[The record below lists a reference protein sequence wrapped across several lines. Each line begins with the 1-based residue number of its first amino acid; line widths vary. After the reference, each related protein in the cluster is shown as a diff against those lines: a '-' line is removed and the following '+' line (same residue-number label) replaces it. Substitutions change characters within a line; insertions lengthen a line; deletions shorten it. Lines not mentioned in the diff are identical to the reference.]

1 MKQVGLDLCNLSV
14 IGGCCHVLGF
24 IDYFFKWFEVRPMK
38 DKSATTVT
46 QFLYVVICLHDFF
59 EIQINGQVPQL
70 VTEVNAQISIRF
82 SGQKD
87 TISVN
92 NEVLLVLRK
101 IKMIFSMKL
110 QQHKSLKLT
119 QMIFFGEILYWGFG
133 TKSARK

>member
-1 MKQVGLDLCNLSV
+1 
-14 IGGCCHVLGF
+14 
-24 IDYFFKWFEVRPMK
+24 MK